1 MRIPYPDPRMLSQLA
16 AAVVALAVAGH
27 TLAAGDAPAKPSPR
41 KQAAARMPSDE
52 DLIGRTVFQALV
64 GDLALQRGDTE
75 LGLSAWADLA
85 RRTRDPAVLERA
97 VEVAANNRQVDLALE
112 LTRIW
117 LQVDPDSTRARQA
130 ETSLLLLSNR
140 VDELAPTLA
149 QLLERDKANVAGNLM
164 HLNRMLARH
173 GDAKTIQ
180 RVIDRVAGPYADLP
194 EAHFAMGTAA
204 ISADDLPRAAA
215 EFRRSLELRP
225 DWQIAA
231 LALAQTLARE
241 SRAEAI
247 GSLEGF
253 LVRYPESPE
262 VRLALARLL
271 IGERRYDDARVQYEK
286 LLRENPDN
294 PDILYPLAALRLQ
307 LGDTKGARP
316 LLEKLLGT
324 DFQDKSSVHFFLGQ
338 IDEDSKKMDAALGH
352 YLQVTAGE
360 QYIPARARAARILF
374 AQGRADEARALLK
387 SDRPG
392 GAEHTQMVLAE
403 AQMLREA
410 GRSGEAY
417 ELLANALAASPDNPD
432 LLYETALMAERQGKP
447 EILEKHL
454 RRLIEIKPDHAHG
467 LNALGY
473 SYADRNIN
481 LAEAYDLINRA
492 LALSP
497 GDPFITDSLG
507 WVLFR
512 QGKREEALK
521 VLESAY
527 GTRADPEIAAHLG
540 EVLWTLG
547 RRQEAARL
555 LKDAAKQ
562 FPDSEILAAALK
574 KFAP

>member
-1 MRIPYPDPRMLSQLA
+1 MRFPYPDPRMLSQLA
-16 AAVVALAVAGH
+16 AAVVAFAVAGLTH
-27 TLAAGDAPAKPSPR
+27 AAGDAPAKPSPR

-64 GDLALQRGDTE
+64 GDLALQRGDTQ

-225 DWQIAA
+225 DWQFAA

-253 LVRYPESPE
+253 LVRYPESPD

-271 IGERRYDDARVQYEK
+271 IGERRYDDARIQYEK

-307 LGDTKGARP
+307 LGDAKGARP
-316 LLEKLLGT
+316 LLEKLLST

-338 IDEDSKKMDAALGH
+338 VDEDDKKMDAALGH

-374 AQGRADEARALLK
+374 AQGHADEARALLK

-403 AQMLREA
+403 AQMLRDA
-410 GRSGEAY
+410 GRSDEAY
-417 ELLANALAASPDNPD
+417 ELLAKALAANPDNTD

-454 RRLIEIKPDHAHG
+454 RRLLEIKPDHAHA

-481 LAEAYDLINRA
+481 LAEAYDLINQA

-521 VLESAY
+521 VLETAY

-547 RRQEAARL
+547 RRKEAARV